1 MLLPRVDSVEL
12 VRAVAQL
19 STVKVSSRTFL
30 DLISQRIWR
39 SVHTWAQ
46 CEACSALGCCHLQAA
61 QSMAAYTGWAPKEF
75 DESALKGTVPDCSRG
90 AATEGPSA
98 ERRAENGN
106 NSQPGSL
113 ARQQY
118 SLAMQILASSMTVRQ
133 VHACFFSCLPSA
145 RPLLPSATPW
155 HDRFCPP
162 LPETTWGVNHSRS
175 CSER

>member
-1 MLLPRVDSVEL
+1 MLLPGVDSVEL
-12 VRAVAQL
+12 VQAVAQL

-106 NSQPGSL
+106 NSQQQPGQATIQPGNADSGFEYDSASGACMLLLLPPLCSPFAPFCYSL
-113 ARQQY
+113 AR
-118 SLAMQILASSMTVRQ
+118 
-133 VHACFFSCLPSA
+133 
-145 RPLLPSATPW
+145 
-155 HDRFCPP
+155 
-162 LPETTWGVNHSRS
+162 
-175 CSER
+175 